1 MPDDFDLDAYF
12 NRIADELG
20 EVLDKVFDLEPP
32 VPAAAVFA
40 KIAGPR
46 ATGP

>member
-20 EVLDKVFDLEPP
+20 EVLDKVFDLEP
-32 VPAAAVFA
+32 
-40 KIAGPR
+40 AGPGRRGVRQDRR
-46 ATGP
+46 A